1 LWPAK
6 AVQSLNVKQG
16 EHEVAWAYLVIYE
29 GRPDDPE
36 AFVRYYREHHL
47 PLVRKFPKL
56 RGLELLLSEDVGEAG
71 EREPDR
77 VFMIARMLFDS
88 LDDLKLAVT
97 SPQRAAA
104 RADMSKFP
112 PFHGR
117 VHRRAVRIEDVYT

>member
-1 LWPAK
+1 M
-6 AVQSLNVKQG
+6 
-16 EHEVAWAYLVIYE
+16 AWAYLVIYE
-29 GRPDDPE
+29 GRPGDPQ

-56 RGLELLLSEDVGEAG
+56 RGLELLVSQDVGEAG
-71 EREPDR
+71 ESDPDR

-88 LDDLKLAVT
+88 LDDLKAAIT

-117 VHRRAVRIEDVYT
+117 VHRRAVRIEDVFK